1 MRLISR
7 PFCSRG
13 AVSASPSREARARPS
28 TEMLDGRRYCFGGMK
43 VGPMVRIGFFSHR
56 PRRSKSIRRQPVRR
70 GGGAAGAAPF
80 LAVDGGGVWP
90 FGCALA
96 VAAVAPSAFELR
108 RDIA

>member
-43 VGPMVRIGFFSHR
+43 VGPMVRIGFFFS
-56 PRRSKSIRRQPVRR
+56 PAAPVEVDSA
-70 GGGAAGAAPF
+70 AAGAATF